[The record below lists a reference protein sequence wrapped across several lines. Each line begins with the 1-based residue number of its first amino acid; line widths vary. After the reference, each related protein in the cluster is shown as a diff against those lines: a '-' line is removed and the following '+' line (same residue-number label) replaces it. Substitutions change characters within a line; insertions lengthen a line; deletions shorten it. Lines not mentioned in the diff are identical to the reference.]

1 MIDRLLANLPSY
13 RIYYILLNF
22 TYVNHRLSTG
32 VCMFVAQKYALIKKK
47 LIKPTTFFRLYKS
60 TSHTLD
66 TIISVKLNYFKLT
79 YISMLEYILVIL
91 TVQRLVYSIYVTQLS
106 AVL

>member
-1 MIDRLLANLPSY
+1 MMIDRLPANLPSY
-13 RIYYILLNF
+13 KIYYILLNF

-66 TIISVKLNYFKLT
+66 TLIFIKLNNFKLK
-79 YISMLEYILVIL
+79 YASMLEYILIIL
-91 TVQRLVYSIYVTQLS
+91 TIQRLIYSLYFT
-106 AVL
+106 